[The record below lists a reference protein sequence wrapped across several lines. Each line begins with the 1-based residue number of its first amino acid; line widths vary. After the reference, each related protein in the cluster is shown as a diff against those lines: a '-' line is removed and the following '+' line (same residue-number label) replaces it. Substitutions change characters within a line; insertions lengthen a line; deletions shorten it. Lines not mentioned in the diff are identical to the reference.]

1 MHKDPATAHASNP
14 ESSPNPLLDQIFLQ
28 KKKKKKC
35 IAQGHLQKITFVF
48 VLEIAISPTNK
59 HPSQIKT
66 NLPKLRL
73 QNKGVRQSPFFLSSS
88 RGRTFPHSPERS
100 QNSTDFSENKWWGL
114 QGSTQN
120 MATVELSKW
129 HNCLWHLENKIQNVV
144 RTPQLGYN
152 NYFYKTIFILY
163 VILRMSQCSY
173 IGNKFTFQLCPSM
186 NCELFNCL
194 DF

>member
-1 MHKDPATAHASNP
+1 MHCPRAFAKDHICVCTRNCNLSHKQAPFSNQNKP
-14 ESSPNPLLDQIFLQ
+14 SQVKVTEQRSSP
-28 KKKKKKC
+28 K
-35 IAQGHLQKITFVF
+35 
-48 VLEIAISPTNK
+48 S
-59 HPSQIKT
+59 
-66 NLPKLRL
+66 
-73 QNKGVRQSPFFLSSS
+73 FLSSS

-114 QGSTQN
+114 QGSTRN
-120 MATVELSKW
+120 LATVELSKW